1 MNIPIISGIYMDE
14 TAGIRSSYPLNMI
27 PVPTSNGI
35 SEGYLRPA
43 DGLKVFGLDGPGHY
57 RGGIN
62 WNGTAYVA
70 MGTKLLSVADDG
82 MKTIVGDIGHGS
94 WVTMRYSF
102 DRLAIASGGR
112 LYYLKDGVLSQVT
125 DSDIGVV
132 IDVEWIDGYFI
143 TTDGVNLVQTEL
155 NDPTEVNPLKYGSSE
170 ADPDP
175 VLRVIKL
182 RNELCAVNRYTI
194 EVFDNIGG
202 TGFAFQ
208 RIEGAMIPVGAIG
221 THACVK
227 FADSL
232 AVVGGALNESPSVY
246 LCAGGSYQKIAT
258 REIEILLAQ
267 YSETVLS
274 TLLIDVQRTQAH
286 QFLRIHLADQCLVF
300 DAAATSVVGKPVW
313 HILSTAI
320 EGRSQYRALGIFY
333 CYDKWIA
340 GDPAAPRLCTF
351 SQTDSSHYGQKVSW
365 EFGTQIVYAA
375 GNDAIVL
382 ELELVGLPGRV
393 KFGVDPTIWT
403 SYSTDGEKWSQER
416 PIKAGVAG
424 QHEKRLCWRTNG
436 RIRHMRIQKFR
447 GTSDAHVS
455 VAALEAAF
463 DPLFVRPK

>member
-1 MNIPIISGIYMDE
+1 MQIPILSGIYMDE
-14 TAGIRSSYPLNMI
+14 TAGIRTSYPVNMV

-43 DGLKVFGLDGPGHY
+43 DGLVVLGPDGPGPY

-62 WNGTAYVA
+62 WNGVAYVV
-70 MGTKLLSVADDG
+70 MGTKLLRVDQDG
-82 MKTIVGDIGHGS
+82 VKTALGDVGYGG
-94 WVTMRYSF
+94 WATMRYSF

-112 LYYLKDGVLSQVT
+112 LYYLFNGALSQVT
-125 DSDIGVV
+125 DPDLGTVL
-132 IDVEWIDGYFI
+132 DVEWIDGYFI

-155 NDPTEVNPLKYGSSE
+155 NDPTAINPLKYGSSE

-208 RIEGAMIPVGAIG
+208 RIEGAMIPVGAVG

-232 AVVGGALNESPSVY
+232 ALVGGALNESPSVY
-246 LCAGGSYQKIAT
+246 LCAGGTYQKIAT
-258 REIEILLAQ
+258 REIEILLEK
-267 YSETVLS
+267 YSESVLS
-274 TLLIDVQRTQAH
+274 TLVIDVQRTQAH
-286 QFLRIHLADQCLVF
+286 QFLRIHLPDQCLVF
-300 DAAATSVVGKPVW
+300 DAAATAVVGKPAW
-313 HILSTAI
+313 HVLSTAI
-320 EGRSQYRALGIFY
+320 EGRGQYRARGIFY

-340 GDPAAPRLCTF
+340 GDPVAPRLCTF

-365 EFGTQIVYAA
+365 EFGTQIIYAA

-393 KFGVDPTIWT
+393 KFGADPTIWT